1 MPTFEH
7 QPHTFTDLSRAMAP
21 RSKSSKAASS
31 SGDVAAAHADL
42 TRAGRTRKQ
51 RTKQVGAHASARVGL
66 ISGLIEGT
74 MAIMELMFGLTM
86 SRAAC
91 LTVYRTVNSLPEGQ
105 DVSTNKASAVGSQRA
120 DLSARKKRY

>member
-1 MPTFEH
+1 
-7 QPHTFTDLSRAMAP
+7 MAP
-21 RSKSSKAASS
+21 RSKASKAASS

-42 TRAGRTRKQ
+42 TRTGRTRKQ
-51 RTKQVGAHASARVGL
+51 RTKQVSAHASARVGL

-105 DVSTNKASAVGSQRA
+105 DVSAHRGDSFRIAAPGVSTRC
-120 DLSARKKRY
+120 DCD

>member
-1 MPTFEH
+1 
-7 QPHTFTDLSRAMAP
+7 MAP
-21 RSKSSKAASS
+21 RSKASKAAAS

-42 TRAGRTRKQ
+42 TRTGRTRKQ
-51 RTKQVGAHASARVGL
+51 RTTKQVSAHASARVGL

-105 DVSTNKASAVGSQRA
+105 DVRAHRGDTVGSQL
-120 DLSARKKRY
+120 D